1 MESAIVAV
9 GRAITTAS
17 GSPAAERLASSL
29 FQCCET
35 FANSRWQSVAWR
47 FSGLTADGSPLEFT
61 FSSAGNALRYTV
73 DVAVPEVPNHQRIG
87 AACKLAA
94 RLGHPR
100 PDEDTLQRWSVMQ
113 QDHAL
118 RWGARL
124 GVRET
129 GNQESVKYYL
139 EIPFEAQRT
148 IQCWISPPQR
158 SSIAVMMGYT
168 PQSGTTE
175 YYFRQHQLSQEQ
187 LPRLLGMLASD
198 EERDAMVQGIE
209 HVCAMPLASAL
220 RWICF
225 GYSIAVGAGKTSIPS
240 IALFVRTGAI
250 GGAARARQRLL
261 QWMHPS
267 AKERSFYCQLVAGL
281 PEAELPDHGVFSLS
295 FLGNARVELS
305 VNLSGVALARLLQS
319 RPSVMADRVRAS

>member
-17 GSPAAERLASSL
+17 GSPAAERLVSSL
-29 FQCCET
+29 SRCCET
-35 FANSRWQSVAWR
+35 LGRSRWQAVAWR

-61 FSSAGNALRYTV
+61 FSSARNALRYTV
-73 DVAVPEVPNHQRIG
+73 DVAAPETQNLQRIS
-87 AACKLAA
+87 AACELAV
-94 RLGHPR
+94 RLGHPP

-113 QDHAL
+113 HDHAL

-129 GNQESVKYYL
+129 GNQETAKYYL
-139 EIPFEAQRT
+139 EIPLEAQAT
-148 IQCWISPPQR
+148 IQCWISPPLR
-158 SSIAVMMGYT
+158 SSIAVMMGYA

-175 YYFRQHQLSQEQ
+175 YYFRQEQLSQEQ
-187 LPRLLGMLASD
+187 LDRLLGMLASD

-220 RWICF
+220 RWTCF
-225 GYSIAVGAGKTSIPS
+225 GYSIAVGPGKASIPRF
-240 IALFVRTGAI
+240 ALFVRTGAI
-250 GGAARARQRLL
+250 GGAARARRRLL

-267 AKERSFYCQLVAGL
+267 TKERSFYYQFVAGL

-295 FLGNARVELS
+295 CLGYGPVELS
-305 VNLSGVALARLLQS
+305 VNLSGVALARLLQTVLTS
-319 RPSVMADRVRAS
+319 